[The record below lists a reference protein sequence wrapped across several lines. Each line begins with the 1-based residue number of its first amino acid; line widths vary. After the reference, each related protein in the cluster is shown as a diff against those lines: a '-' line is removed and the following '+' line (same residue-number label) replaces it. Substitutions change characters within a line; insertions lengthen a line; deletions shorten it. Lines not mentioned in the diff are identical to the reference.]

1 MDNAT
6 DAEKQE
12 MLRVGPSLGMPLY
25 QKIVSRGVTQPL
37 TSAQIN
43 SLPERLRSVSG
54 LYHNVGGQI
63 KEKFPNAGSIVK
75 DIIALENTGNW
86 KAINPTDTQAKIE
99 QGVPEKYAEEAIV
112 HVYTGG
118 GESKAPKIVIPS
130 GSGKDFDAESNLDYV
145 LQANTDFKNGKRTL
159 EDVQSDLRYTLSYN
173 QLFGKQLPKTFVD
186 EQGRTIQTTTPASP
200 APAGLIKPRMQQQKT
215 TVDNSKV
222 TDQQIA
228 ENAFTQDPPNE
239 KIVLNR
245 QPMSTGRKKEVQ
257 KGLNGL
263 SNLAFEIR
271 KYEKDLTDN
280 GFLIPFYDDSKQF
293 GVRNNTFRSL
303 QDAIRVGKGY
313 GAPQQAELKLLEEA
327 IGNPQNPDL
336 FINVFK
342 TGGNAREY
350 VLGQLEK
357 LKEWVKLNSIL
368 YRYEQETGK
377 VLNFD
382 DANDR
387 AIIQKLIKESEGLDW
402 DLGGDIDNRSSEFG
416 KKSLSDME
424 ALIAD

>member
-1 MDNAT
+1 
-6 DAEKQE
+6 

-75 DIIALENTGNW
+75 DIIKLENTGNW
-86 KAINPTDTQAKIE
+86 KAIDPTDTQAKIE

-112 HVYTGG
+112 HVWTGG

-145 LQANTDFKNGKRTL
+145 LQANTDFANGKRTL

-173 QLFGKQLPKTFVD
+173 QLYGKQLQKTFVD
-186 EQGRTIQTTTPASP
+186 EQNRTIQTTTPANP

-239 KIVLNR
+239 KIVLDR

-257 KGLNGL
+257 KGLMGL
-263 SNLAFEIR
+263 IM
-271 KYEKDLTDN
+271 KC
-280 GFLIPFYDDSKQF
+280 
-293 GVRNNTFRSL
+293 
-303 QDAIRVGKGY
+303 
-313 GAPQQAELKLLEEA
+313 
-327 IGNPQNPDL
+327 
-336 FINVFK
+336 
-342 TGGNAREY
+342 
-350 VLGQLEK
+350 
-357 LKEWVKLNSIL
+357 
-368 YRYEQETGK
+368 
-377 VLNFD
+377 
-382 DANDR
+382 
-387 AIIQKLIKESEGLDW
+387 
-402 DLGGDIDNRSSEFG
+402 
-416 KKSLSDME
+416 
-424 ALIAD
+424 